1 MVSRGRRNP
10 VQGCVVMI
18 SLASANTSLAIGLW
32 LPMPVGVEPA
42 GMTPHPIHEAANWW
56 LAAASWC
63 T

>member
-32 LPMPVGVEPA
+32 LSMPVGVEPVGNDA
-42 GMTPHPIHEAANWW
+42 TPY
-56 LAAASWC
+56 SWGGEL
-63 T
+63 